1 MPSLRTRALRRQAR
15 RYVPPELRLV
25 ELCGCVPPRHA
36 SAAWLSRCAARALT
50 RARLPS
56 PAAPP
61 SRSYTLGGVYL
72 ARYDDSPAGAFDE
85 VGSAGAS
92 RCRRGRL
99 THVAPSQLVVLAGLV
114 WNPPGSC
121 AWAARVYVSN
131 GDAQRH
137 GVKAR
142 RSRYCLHRNRA
153 PDGLICL
160 FVLRF
165 SQEVGL
171 PSHTAA
177 FEEQPG
183 GSGGSWWR
191 PGGGGGVVRVRGPG
205 GAHVCTLSLPRA
217 PAAPAP
223 RLTLRLPSFCGAT
236 AAQPALLRYSLALR
250 ANVRPVAPA
259 AVAAPQQ
266 RQAHPQHALE
276 AVLRGRPL
284 LTLAFDAMEMDVGQP
299 QRVATAVAAAGT
311 AKKAGLARA

>member
-1 MPSLRTRALRRQAR
+1 MSLRCSSSFWQVLSGTRQAHA
-15 RYVPPELRLV
+15 P
-25 ELCGCVPPRHA
+25 GPRA
-36 SAAWLSRCAARALT
+36 STSVTST
-50 RARLPS
+50 R
-56 PAAPP
+56 
-61 SRSYTLGGVYL
+61 
-72 ARYDDSPAGAFDE
+72 
-85 VGSAGAS
+85 SATAS
-92 RCRRGRL
+92 RRGAAVTACIAKAPGWLIRL
-99 THVAPSQLVVLAGLV
+99 FCP
-114 WNPPGSC
+114 
-121 AWAARVYVSN
+121 
-131 GDAQRH
+131 
-137 GVKAR
+137 
-142 RSRYCLHRNRA
+142 
-153 PDGLICL
+153 
-160 FVLRF
+160 RF
-165 SQEVGL
+165 AQEVGL

-205 GAHVCTLSLPRA
+205 GTHVCTLSLPRA

-223 RLTLRLPSFCGAT
+223 RLTLRLPSFSGAT

-266 RQAHPQHALE
+266 RQAHPQHARE